1 MKVLLAIGDP
11 IYSSYLHEDFE
22 RNDMDVVN
30 TEIMHIKYIDE
41 VLTLEQPDVLFFND
55 QRIGIETKDI
65 DNRERAI
72 LEKIRKIRLEFAD
85 LRIVI
90 LTERD
95 NNDTFLRNLVAWG
108 VYDIFNSNRIKME
121 SLIAQIKEPA
131 SLTNVQHILYQDDIE
146 LELGDIPVTADI
158 EVISLEENTGVKE
171 VNPNEEKNLNKKPK
185 KNSVE
190 QNNTRNTEKESQHN
204 PTIVEKNKYTISF
217 QQVVSETVTITI
229 PRKTIVIANVNSRS
243 GSTFI
248 SHLLCDFLNEQGIDV
263 NYIENIYDEGYTF
276 PRFNGHKM
284 APEGYRSYFSYL
296 KFIEENRNN
305 LLVQPPPIW
314 RRNKTNLLVKNSL
327 LEIEKYTGN
336 EEDAKHIMQI
346 IYAHQHAPL
355 SIFDVGSDW
364 DKDAYRELLDM
375 ADYVFFVVEPDLVHM
390 MQKAHGKSNKT
401 RRFLSYLLR
410 ENTLLIGNRFSSNL
424 EKKPLI
430 QESYGG
436 KLVATFCD
444 YFSEDVFD
452 SQLEHETV
460 FAQDKYRKEIEKEFV
475 LMSELLLPREWK
487 TSSKKKQGNLFNRFR
502 IRKLES

>member
-11 IYSSYLHEDFE
+11 IYSSYLREDFE

-55 QRIGIETKDI
+55 QRIGIETKAI

-95 NNDTFLRNLVAWG
+95 NNDAFLRNLVAWG

-121 SLIAQIKEPA
+121 ALIAQVKEPV

-158 EVISLEENTGVKE
+158 EVISLEEENTGVKE
-171 VNPNEEKNLNKKPK
+171 VNPNEEKKLNKKPK
-185 KNSVE
+185 KSSVE
-190 QNNTRNTEKESQHN
+190 QNNTRNTEKESQHK
-204 PTIVEKNKYTISF
+204 PTTVEKNKYTISF

-248 SHLLCDFLNEQGIDV
+248 LHLLCDFLNEQGIDV

-305 LLVQPPPIW
+305 LFGVTI
-314 RRNKTNLLVKNSL
+314 
-327 LEIEKYTGN
+327 
-336 EEDAKHIMQI
+336 H
-346 IYAHQHAPL
+346 AHQL
-355 SIFDVGSDW
+355 
-364 DKDAYRELLDM
+364 KDINYPPS
-375 ADYVFFVVEPDLVHM
+375 V
-390 MQKAHGKSNKT
+390 K
-401 RRFLSYLLR
+401 
-410 ENTLLIGNRFSSNL
+410 I
-424 EKKPLI
+424 
-430 QESYGG
+430 
-436 KLVATFCD
+436 
-444 YFSEDVFD
+444 
-452 SQLEHETV
+452 
-460 FAQDKYRKEIEKEFV
+460 
-475 LMSELLLPREWK
+475 
-487 TSSKKKQGNLFNRFR
+487 
-502 IRKLES
+502 